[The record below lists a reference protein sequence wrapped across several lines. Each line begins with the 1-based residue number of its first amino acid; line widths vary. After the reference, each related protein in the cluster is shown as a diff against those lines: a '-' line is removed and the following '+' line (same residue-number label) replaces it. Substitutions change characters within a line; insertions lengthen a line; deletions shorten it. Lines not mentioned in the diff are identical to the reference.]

1 MRDSAVLAATDPVL
15 LAAIP
20 VIGVVAAA
28 LIAGIFG
35 QANRRSTEAD
45 VARRELVD
53 LMAKR
58 IEMLEAEVAGL
69 EAKVREHE
77 GRATRG
83 KP

>member
-1 MRDSAVLAATDPVL
+1 VAGHLLAAADPVL

-45 VARRELVD
+45 QARRELVED
-53 LMAKR
+53 QREHIA
-58 IEMLEAEVAGL
+58 MLKSQVEAL
-69 EAKVREHE
+69 EAKVRRYED
-77 GRATRG
+77 RPTRG